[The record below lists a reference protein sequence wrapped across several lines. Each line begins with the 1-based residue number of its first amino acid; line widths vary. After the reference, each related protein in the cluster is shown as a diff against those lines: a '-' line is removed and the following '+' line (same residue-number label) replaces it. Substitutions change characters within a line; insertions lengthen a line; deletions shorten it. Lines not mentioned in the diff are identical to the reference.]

1 MPPPPGSQQ
10 EPFAPDASET
20 LDLREYWRAVVRR
33 KWLVVPVFLAAV
45 LATAIVSLRQ
55 TRIYD
60 ATCTIVID
68 LAAPRVLDSQQVQEV
83 VESGATGYFYTREY
97 YETQYKVI
105 TSRAVA
111 QRAADRLQLSRNGRF
126 LGLDGVVDPAERE
139 RLRTKAD
146 PVPIVQAN
154 LRVEPVKD
162 SRVVRI
168 RYESPDPDLAALIAN
183 TIAESYVAETLSVK
197 SSATQTASDWLE
209 TQLADLEEK
218 LERSGRELF
227 EFKRSHDIVATSW
240 EDRQGMVS
248 QRLTTINDALTK
260 ARVRKAELEAR
271 NDAIAALGRAATEG
285 GAQAES
291 LAPVAASPA
300 IQQLKVRY
308 VEARAECADLR
319 VKYLEDHPRL
329 EACDKKLAMAQQ
341 ALRNE
346 IRTVLESA
354 RAEYREV
361 AKTEKNLVALL
372 NETKSDAFGLNQYER
387 EYLELKR
394 TYDNNQRLYELLLKR
409 LKDTGVTGML
419 QVSNVRILDRAQPS
433 AVPVRPK
440 VRQNLTMAAMVGLF
454 AGVALALLV
463 ELLDTSIS
471 TQAQV
476 EERLGLTFLGILPR
490 IGAGKNDGGGR
501 KLLVR
506 EQPQSAVAEC
516 LRSIRANL
524 LFMSP
529 DRPLK
534 KILVTSA
541 GPEEGKTTT
550 ASLLAQIMA
559 DGGSRVLLVDA
570 DMRRP
575 RIHRIFD
582 TSGGQGLSSLILG
595 EGSVDEAVKA
605 TEIPNLW
612 VLPCGPVPPNP
623 AELLH
628 AEAFRALLEELAR
641 RFDRVIL
648 DSPPVGAVS
657 DPVVAS
663 TAVDGT
669 LLVLKAGRTS
679 REHARRAVRALT
691 DVNARI
697 FGAVLNDLDLKD
709 ERYGRYYHYQQYG
722 YPVRDREESA
732 AS

>member
-1 MPPPPGSQQ
+1 MSSPPGSQK
-10 EPFAPDASET
+10 EPLAPDAPET

-55 TRIYD
+55 TKIYD

-68 LAAPRVLDSQQVQEV
+68 LVAPRVLDAQQVQEV
-83 VESGATGYFYTREY
+83 VETGTSGYSYTREY
-97 YETQYKVI
+97 YETQYRVI

-111 QRAADRLQLSRNGRF
+111 ERAAERLQLAHNDRF
-126 LGLDGVVDPAERE
+126 LGIDAVADPAERE
-139 RLRTKAD
+139 RLRGNSD

-162 SRVVRI
+162 SRVDRI
-168 RYESPDPDLAALIAN
+168 RYESPDPETAALLAN

-240 EDRQGMVS
+240 EDRQSMVS
-248 QRLTTINDALTK
+248 QRLTAINDALTR

-271 NDAIAALGRAATEG
+271 NDAIAALGAAAEG
-285 GAQAES
+285 GMQAES

-361 AKTEKNLVALL
+361 ARTEKNLLALL

-433 AVPVRPK
+433 SEPVRPK

-463 ELLDTSIS
+463 ELLDNSIT

-490 IGAGKNDGGGR
+490 IGAGKNDG
-501 KLLVR
+501 K
-506 EQPQSAVAEC
+506 
-516 LRSIRANL
+516 
-524 LFMSP
+524 
-529 DRPLK
+529 
-534 KILVTSA
+534 
-541 GPEEGKTTT
+541 
-550 ASLLAQIMA
+550 
-559 DGGSRVLLVDA
+559 
-570 DMRRP
+570 
-575 RIHRIFD
+575 
-582 TSGGQGLSSLILG
+582 
-595 EGSVDEAVKA
+595 
-605 TEIPNLW
+605 
-612 VLPCGPVPPNP
+612 
-623 AELLH
+623 
-628 AEAFRALLEELAR
+628 
-641 RFDRVIL
+641 
-648 DSPPVGAVS
+648 
-657 DPVVAS
+657 
-663 TAVDGT
+663 
-669 LLVLKAGRTS
+669 
-679 REHARRAVRALT
+679 
-691 DVNARI
+691 
-697 FGAVLNDLDLKD
+697 
-709 ERYGRYYHYQQYG
+709 
-722 YPVRDREESA
+722 
-732 AS
+732 